1 MQHILLRTCYI
12 HQDNEEIRERGIQC
26 METAS
31 ENGDR
36 EAMLYMARAFDTG
49 TGLTSER

>member
-1 MQHILLRTCYI
+1 
-12 HQDNEEIRERGIQC
+12 
-26 METAS
+26 MESAS

-49 TGLTSER
+49 TGLPSDR